1 MTVEDFEIGD
11 LVEVTNLNPVN
22 QRVLCGSG
30 AIVDGQRGIVTEK
43 YRTDFRVQRGSNA
56 ALEWEAN
63 IRPDEVRLIERL
75 GHEEAAVQ
83 LSGITRSNTR

>member
-11 LVEVTNLNPVN
+11 LVEVTNLNPVE
-22 QRVLCGSG
+22 RRALGGTG
-30 AIVDGQRGIVTEK
+30 AIANGQRGIVTEK

-56 ALEWEAN
+56 ELEWEAN

-75 GHEEAAVQ
+75 GREEATAQ
-83 LSGITRSNTR
+83 LYRITRSNTR